1 MVAID
6 LPDIVNLIAFS
17 GLTAATYTIFYL
29 GGLISP
35 KRVSINMFSLAVGIN
50 LIGISHLFR
59 MWLDQDTSPVIT
71 TTVAVG
77 STFTV
82 IGIVWVFYE
91 NVIRTSNLKRRA
103 AEIKAVISNLKDK
116 YYRQEISEKELE
128 NTYSGLLKE
137 LAEIEVELGQAKSK
151 KGRK

>member
-1 MVAID
+1 MIAID
-6 LPDIVNLIAFS
+6 IPDIVNLFAFS

-35 KRVSINMFSLAVGIN
+35 KVSVNMFSLAVGVN

-59 MWLDQDTSPVIT
+59 MWLDQDTSPVVT
-71 TTVAVG
+71 VTVAAG
-77 STFTV
+77 SIFTV
-82 IGIVWVFYE
+82 TGIVWVFYE
-91 NVIRTSNLKRRA
+91 NVIRLSNLKRRSG
-103 AEIKAVISNLKDK
+103 EIKEVISNLKDK

-128 NTYSGLLKE
+128 ATYSGLLKE
-137 LAEIEVELGQAKSK
+137 LAEIEVELSQVKSK